1 MHICSTIVSASI
13 GTSDGHCK
21 RIYRLLDLSLVAKCI
36 PVFASASE
44 ILLARSNL
52 ILELLVHLLH
62 FFSSLASRTLGN
74 SGYVFAVANDQVS
87 LLAYMG
93 WTDA

>member
-1 MHICSTIVSASI
+1 MHICSTIISASV
-13 GTSDGHCK
+13 GTRDGHRK

-36 PVFASASE
+36 PVFTSASE

-74 SGYVFAVANDQVS
+74 SGYVFAVANDHCKS
-87 LLAYMG
+87 LK
-93 WTDA
+93 